1 MLTVDREWAIS
12 DLYAHVAREL
22 APGAPQL
29 VASAWRV
36 RASSRGG
43 KRADIASTIGL

>member
-29 VASAWRV
+29 VSSAWRV
-36 RASSRGG
+36 RE
-43 KRADIASTIGL
+43 RAAGAVSELI